1 MKFGAVTRL
10 DKRNKKT
17 SKTFDNDT
25 MSENCDIVIFPIYD
39 QVGTIQKLD
48 SARIVCKT

>member
-17 SKTFDNDT
+17 SKKFDNDA

-39 QVGTIQKLD
+39 QVGTSVKLRF
-48 SARIVCKT
+48 S

>member
-17 SKTFDNDT
+17 SKKFDNDA